1 MRMWSV
7 PGSAVA
13 RWRVRCVRTRGAGRG
28 ASRALVTAA
37 VTTAVVASLLAASAA
52 AEEIKPGDDNK
63 AEPSHASDQSAC
75 VGDATAEQG
84 FVDVPAG
91 HYARAAVN
99 CLAYYRITSGTG
111 DGTTFSPDAAV
122 TADQMRGFMEAVARL
137 AGADRA
143 AVLGDFDAAGDAPV
157 TRGEAA
163 ELIVRLLVEATGRNS
178 LRNVEF
184 DDDGDLMIDRKRPDD
199 WFADSRA
206 AQPRRI
212 DEAVSA
218 LYELGVARGRSDG
231 SFGPDEP
238 LTRGAAAVFITRAL
252 AFTRVRPEGVTIQ
265 QNVPGEVVVSVRDS
279 DFAPLVNVPIDVFS
293 VSTRLVGST
302 AFKSDGTCGSVEVP
316 AGGHSGSKCSIHTS
330 DPVSDSGGDLLWL
343 IDVDDR
349 GGTTVWAWTGEDGDR
364 VADRARGLARVD
376 LTDLA
381 EVVAT
386 GAKVTHDMAE
396 EARKAHF
403 GTTVTVTLQLFGAG
417 NKPAAPPAGGVSY
430 RVAVS
435 TWRGLDG
442 TPAPTSG
449 SPYNRYSFTESVD
462 GSGKLTFELTAEDP
476 DPDDTDGTDASTDE
490 VRVGYTITNGAGNRL
505 PVPDGASCSPT
516 TVPRCP
522 VFSDEKPTIHKV
534 EVTTATKQASPPAS
548 GGEAANVAIIAVT
561 DQYGDPISNVG
572 VLLTSSIAD
581 AAAAAGDTEERVELV
596 RVPRVTLRD
605 GRVRLPYLYKSTRTA
620 VEELGVQLPGPD
632 RRFGNDPDTA
642 VDESEDDIVLSDTPD
657 SPPYLKKATFFWLKE
672 PTATSFDTDGG
683 ACVLSSSVSENSM
696 IVDTNPD
703 PVTRAP
709 ANISYSLNDH
719 LYWKNAPVKLATFK
733 DQLAKWE
740 QDLADGTVEPD
751 NIRFRLGWEHRNSS
765 DGITRWLLT
774 DDLTT
779 PCSG

>member
-1 MRMWSV
+1 MRTDQRS
-7 PGSAVA
+7 GLRRRS
-13 RWRVRCVRTRGAGRG
+13 G
-28 ASRALVTAA
+28 ASQALVKAA
-37 VTTAVVASLLAASAA
+37 VTVAAVASLLAPAAA
-52 AEEIKPGDDNK
+52 AEEVKPGDDNE
-63 AEPSHASDQSAC
+63 AEPSHATGQSAC

-91 HYARAAVN
+91 HYARPAIN

-111 DGTTFSPDAAV
+111 DGTTFSPDAVV
-122 TADQMRGFMEAVARL
+122 TADQMRGFMEAAARV

-143 AVLGDFDAAGDAPV
+143 AVLVDFDATGDAAV

-163 ELIVRLLVEATGRNS
+163 ALVVRLLVAATGRNS
-178 LRNVEF
+178 LRNIEF
-184 DDDGDLMIDRKRPDD
+184 DDGGDLMIDRKRPDD

-212 DEAVSA
+212 DGAVSA
-218 LYELGVARGRSDG
+218 LYELGVARGRADG

-252 AFTRVRPEGVTIQ
+252 AYTRVRPEGVTIQ

-316 AGGHSGSKCSIHTS
+316 AGGHSGSKCAIHSS

-349 GGTTVWAWTGEDGDR
+349 GGTTVWAWTGEEGDR

-376 LTDLA
+376 LTELK

-386 GAKVTHDMAE
+386 GAKVTHDLAE

-403 GTTVTVTLQLFGAG
+403 GTTVTVTLQLVGAG
-417 NKPAAPPAGGVSY
+417 NKDAVPPAGGASY

-442 TPAPTSG
+442 TPAPESG

-476 DPDDTDGTDASTDE
+476 DPEDTGDTGDTGDGSTDE
-490 VRVGYTITNGAGNRL
+490 VRVSYTITNAAGNRL
-505 PVPDGASCSPT
+505 PAPTGASCSSSDTGPS

-522 VFSDEKPTIHKV
+522 VFSDEKPTIRKV
-534 EVTTATKQASPPAS
+534 EVTTPTKQASPPAS
-548 GGEAANVAIIAVT
+548 GGEASNVAIIAVT

-581 AAAAAGDTEERVELV
+581 EAAAAGDTEERVELV

-605 GRVRLPYLYKSTRTA
+605 GRVRLPYLYKSSRTA

-632 RRFGNDPDTA
+632 RRFGDDPDTDA
-642 VDESEDDIVLSDTPD
+642 DESADDIELSTSPD
-657 SPPYLKKATFFWLKE
+657 EPPYLETATFFWLKE
-672 PTATSFDTDGG
+672 PTHTEFGQDDNQDGG
-683 ACVLSSSVSENSM
+683 ACVLSSSVSENTM
-696 IVDTNPD
+696 IVDTNPA
-703 PVTRAP
+703 VGVEAP

-719 LYWKNAPVKLATFK
+719 LYLNTMPVKLATFK
-733 DQLAKWE
+733 DRLAKWE

-751 NIRFRLGWEHRNSS
+751 NKKFRLGWQRNSS
-765 DGITRWLLT
+765 EGITRWLLT
-774 DDLTT
+774 ENPTT
-779 PCSG
+779 PC

>member
-1 MRMWSV
+1 M
-7 PGSAVA
+7 
-13 RWRVRCVRTRGAGRG
+13 
-28 ASRALVTAA
+28 
-37 VTTAVVASLLAASAA
+37 VASLLAAAA
-52 AEEIKPGDDNK
+52 GAAEIKPGDDNE
-63 AEPSHASDQSAC
+63 AEPSHESDQSAC
-75 VGDATAEQG
+75 VGDAAAEQG

-122 TADQMRGFMEAVARL
+122 TADQMRGLMEATARL

-143 AVLGDFDAAGDAPV
+143 AVLGDFDATGDAPV

-163 ELIVRLLVEATGRNS
+163 ELIAGLLVAATGRDS

-184 DDDGDLMIDRKRPDD
+184 DDGGDLMIDRKRPDD

-206 AQPRRI
+206 VQPRRI

-279 DFAPLVNVPIDVFS
+279 DFAPLVNVPIDLFS

-302 AFKSDGTCGSVEVP
+302 AFKSDGTCGSVQVP
-316 AGGHSGSKCSIHTS
+316 AGGHSGSKCAIHSS

-349 GGTTVWAWTGEDGDR
+349 GGTTVWAWTGEEGDR

-403 GTTVTVTLQLFGAG
+403 GATVTVTLQLFGAG
-417 NKPAAPPAGGVSY
+417 NKPAAPPAGGASY
-430 RVAVS
+430 RVEVS

-449 SPYNRYSFTESVD
+449 PPYNRYSFTESVD

-505 PVPDGASCSPT
+505 PVPEGASCSPT

-548 GGEAANVAIIAVT
+548 GGEAANVAIIEVT
-561 DQYGDPISNVG
+561 DQYGDPVGNVG
-572 VLLTSSIAD
+572 VLLTSDI
-581 AAAAAGDTEERVELV
+581 TEEHPEDVELV

-620 VEELGVQLPGPD
+620 VETLGVQLPGPD
-632 RRFGNDPDTA
+632 RRFGDDPDTEA
-642 VDESEDDIVLSDTPD
+642 VDESEDDIELSRSPD
-657 SPPYLKKATFFWLKE
+657 DPPYLKEATFFWLKE

-696 IVDTNPD
+696 IVDIDPD
-703 PVTRAP
+703 PLDEAP
-709 ANISYSLNDH
+709 ANISYSLNDY
-719 LYWKNAPVKLATFK
+719 LYLDGQPVKLATFK
-733 DQLAKWE
+733 DRLAKWE
-740 QDLADGTVEPD
+740 QDLADGTVEPE
-751 NIRFRLGWEHRNSS
+751 NIRFRLGWQRNSS
-765 DGITRWLLT
+765 EGITRWLLT
-774 DDLTT
+774 ENPTT
-779 PCSG
+779 PC

>member
-1 MRMWSV
+1 MRTDQRS
-7 PGSAVA
+7 GLRRRS
-13 RWRVRCVRTRGAGRG
+13 G
-28 ASRALVTAA
+28 ASQALVKAA
-37 VTTAVVASLLAASAA
+37 VTVAAVASLLAPAAA
-52 AEEIKPGDDNK
+52 AEEVKPGDDNE
-63 AEPSHASDQSAC
+63 AEPSHATGQSAC

-91 HYARAAVN
+91 HYARPAIN

-111 DGTTFSPDAAV
+111 DGTTFSPDAVV
-122 TADQMRGFMEAVARL
+122 TADQMRGFMEAAARV

-143 AVLGDFDAAGDAPV
+143 AVLVDFDATGDAAV

-163 ELIVRLLVEATGRNS
+163 ALVVRLLVAATGRNS
-178 LRNVEF
+178 LRNIEF
-184 DDDGDLMIDRKRPDD
+184 DDGGDLMIDRKRPDD

-212 DEAVSA
+212 DGAVSA
-218 LYELGVARGRSDG
+218 LYELGVARGRADG

-252 AFTRVRPEGVTIQ
+252 AYTRVRPEGVTIQ

-279 DFAPLVNVPIDVFS
+279 DFSPMINVPIDVFS
-293 VSTRLVGST
+293 VSTRLIGTT
-302 AFKSDGTCGSVEVP
+302 AFKSDGTCGSVQVP
-316 AGGHSGSKCSIHTS
+316 DGGHAGSKCSIHSS
-330 DPVSDSGGDLLWL
+330 DPGSGTGGDLLWL
-343 IDVDDR
+343 VDVDDR
-349 GGTTVWAWTGEDGDR
+349 GGTTVWAWTGEEGDR

-376 LTDLA
+376 LTELK

-403 GTTVTVTLQLFGAG
+403 GTTVTVTLQLVGAD
-417 NKPAAPPAGGVSY
+417 NKDAVPPAGGASY

-442 TPAPTSG
+442 TPAPESG

-476 DPDDTDGTDASTDE
+476 DPDDTGDTGDTGDGSTDE
-490 VRVGYTITNGAGNRL
+490 VRVGYTVTNAAGNRL
-505 PVPDGASCSPT
+505 PAPTGAPCSSSDTGPS

-522 VFSDEKPTIHKV
+522 VFSDEKPTIRRV
-534 EVTTATKQASPPAS
+534 EVTTPTKQASPPAS
-548 GGEAANVAIIAVT
+548 GGEASNVAIIAVT

-581 AAAAAGDTEERVELV
+581 EAAAAGDTEERVELV

-605 GRVRLPYLYKSTRTA
+605 GRVRLPYLYKSSRTA
-620 VEELGVQLPGPD
+620 VETLGVNLPGPD
-632 RRFGNDPDTA
+632 RRYGDDPDTDA
-642 VDESEDDIVLSDTPD
+642 DESADDIELSDSPD
-657 SPPYLKKATFFWLKE
+657 DPPYLEKATFFWLKE
-672 PTATSFDTDGG
+672 PTHTEFTTDGG
-683 ACVLSSSVSENSM
+683 ACVLSSSVSENTM
-696 IVDTNPD
+696 IVDIDDD
-703 PVTRAP
+703 PMDEAP

-719 LYWKNAPVKLATFK
+719 LYLNNLPVKLATFK
-733 DQLAKWE
+733 DALAKWE
-740 QDLADGTVEPD
+740 QDLADGTVEPK
-751 NIRFRLGWEHRNSS
+751 NIRFRLGWQHRNSR
-765 DGITRWLLT
+765 DGITRWMLT
-774 DDLTT
+774 ETRTGT
-779 PCSG
+779 PC